1 MAVVAGAGAEVAVAG
16 GVGVLGRPGVRGR
29 WESGGVQGLIG
40 AGGRG
45 AERRGRFVLGG
56 ADRGSGRRGP
66 EGNGARISDRR
77 MDLVR
82 L

>member
-1 MAVVAGAGAEVAVAG
+1 
-16 GVGVLGRPGVRGR
+16 
-29 WESGGVQGLIG
+29 VQGLMG

-66 EGNGARISDRR
+66 EGRGAKISDRR

-82 L
+82 LYTAITTSGSGVGRK